1 MSLLIETVAKEII
14 LKEGRTG
21 FTSGDIDTLHKIYD
35 ECVKRGMKS
44 LSNTHPLNVI
54 QRVRNGMRT
63 KYLFDILV
71 CGESYLKRLS
81 LYKLKQ
87 EG

>member
-35 ECVKRGMKS
+35 ECIKRGMKP
-44 LSNTHPLNVI
+44 LHNTHPINIL
-54 QRVRNGMRT
+54 QRIRNGMRT

-71 CGESYLKRLS
+71 CSESILKRLS
-81 LYKLKQ
+81 LYKLK
-87 EG
+87 ER

>member
-35 ECVKRGMKS
+35 ECIKRGMKP
-44 LSNTHPLNVI
+44 LRNTHPINIL

-71 CGESYLKRLS
+71 CSESYLKRLS
-81 LYKLKQ
+81 LYKLK
-87 EG
+87 ER

>member
-35 ECVKRGMKS
+35 ECIKRGMKP
-44 LSNTHPLNVI
+44 LHNTHPINIL

-71 CGESYLKRLS
+71 CSESILKRLS
-81 LYKLKQ
+81 LYKLK
-87 EG
+87 ER